1 MQRAILIGIVVSDHY
16 PLVGHAI
23 MELGGWI
30 AASSLETREEIA
42 RGLDKCRET
51 FDIMLFCGANR
62 RNPMMMVASD

>member
-1 MQRAILIGIVVSDHY
+1 
-16 PLVGHAI
+16 

-30 AASSLETREEIA
+30 AASSLETLEEIA